1 MDNEPKN
8 NDLAENSETLSVVSG
23 GDQEQR
29 LTDPVVD
36 TAAKMIEAMLDK
48 IAEQAATI
56 AKLQARLPDEPEDV
70 PLPTYMTER
79 ETAAIVGCSN
89 NVLAQ
94 WRSHGVGPPF
104 VKFGSK
110 IRYERPGVVAWMIE
124 QDGRPVERG

>member
-1 MDNEPKN
+1 
-8 NDLAENSETLSVVSG
+8 
-23 GDQEQR
+23 
-29 LTDPVVD
+29 
-36 TAAKMIEAMLDK
+36 MLDK